1 MSTESFEGRAGDF
14 ARRRF
19 ATRRRRWRRRF
30 WWAFP
35 IVAVIPI
42 AIALPIALLMHAAHQ
57 GFWIGFAL
65 GAGAGAA
72 MVIFDSPPAHIER
85 WRIGSDGEK
94 ATACQVRRLVN
105 EGWELYND
113 IATEHG
119 NIDHVLVG
127 PPGVFMLESKR
138 LAGEVKFQTGTLVV
152 RWHEDPHDGYENDSI
167 AERARGAAATLHH
180 ELKRAGIHTW
190 VQGIVVLWADFDQRS
205 IEQDKLAWG
214 QGDQLASV
222 LRARPVRYS
231 GESLDQRLVAT
242 RNAVHRLRQD
252 RRAPPAD
259 DT

>member
-1 MSTESFEGRAGDF
+1 MSTQSFEGRAGDF

-19 ATRRRRWRRRF
+19 ATRRRRWRRQF

-35 IVAVIPI
+35 IVALIPI
-42 AIALPIALLMHAAHQ
+42 AIALPIALLAHTGHP

-65 GAGAGAA
+65 GAGVGAA
-72 MVIFDSPPAHIER
+72 MVIFDSPPAHVER

-94 ATACQVRRLVN
+94 ATARQVRQLVTA
-105 EGWELYND
+105 GWKLYND

-138 LAGEVKFQTGTLVV
+138 LAGEVKVQAGMLVV

-167 AERARGAAATLHH
+167 AGRARGAAAALHH
-180 ELKRAGIHTW
+180 ELQRAGINTW

-205 IEQDKLAWG
+205 IEHDKLAWVR
-214 QGDQLASV
+214 GDQLAAV

-231 GESLDQRLVAT
+231 GELQDRLFEAT
-242 RNAVHRLRQD
+242 QTAVHRLRQD
-252 RRAPPAD
+252 RRAPTAD